1 MNNNIEKSDYCNYV
15 EKTFSNSHIFKKSPS
30 LQSIPE
36 NKLLLE
42 NDNADSSIIVEKKSQ
57 KEERIL
63 LHIESFKND

>member
-1 MNNNIEKSDYCNYV
+1 MNDKIDKLNNGNYV
-15 EKTFSNSHIFKKSPS
+15 EKTFSNSHIFKKSLS

-57 KEERIL
+57 KA
-63 LHIESFKND
+63 STWT